1 MARTYV
7 DIVVEEEK
15 EITKTVDE
23 VTILFE
29 EKDTIVNT
37 VVKEAEE
44 AIINSNNKD
53 KEVFDGQTIE
63 VKEQL
68 AKDAKVLTET
78 LATLKQTQE
87 KQAFNDERS
96 ATVAK
101 ETAAEKQI
109 EYNLAKQNKLK
120 LEAQAKASKAAE
132 TEKKQELEE
141 AKTATKLALGLIPS
155 DETSPDYTNRKET
168 WTIQTAK
175 EVEKTTEVATS
186 TRDRQN
192 IEKDVETAK
201 STETSTKNDVTIAVK
216 QT

>member
-78 LATLKQTQE
+78 LATLK
-87 KQAFNDERS
+87 
-96 ATVAK
+96 
-101 ETAAEKQI
+101 
-109 EYNLAKQNKLK
+109 
-120 LEAQAKASKAAE
+120 
-132 TEKKQELEE
+132 
-141 AKTATKLALGLIPS
+141 
-155 DETSPDYTNRKET
+155 
-168 WTIQTAK
+168 
-175 EVEKTTEVATS
+175 
-186 TRDRQN
+186 
-192 IEKDVETAK
+192 
-201 STETSTKNDVTIAVK
+201 
-216 QT
+216 